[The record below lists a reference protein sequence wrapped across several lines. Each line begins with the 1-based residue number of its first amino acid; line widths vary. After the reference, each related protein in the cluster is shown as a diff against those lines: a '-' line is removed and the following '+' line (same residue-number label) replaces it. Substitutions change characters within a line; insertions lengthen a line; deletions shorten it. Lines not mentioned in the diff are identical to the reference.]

1 MFRAPTK
8 EVAGWP
14 TLGIVHSPP
23 VPHLTLV
30 DADAH
35 VAEALSK
42 AFADVSQVRVL
53 HCDIVTVARGAVVSP
68 ANGYGYM
75 DGGVDARYS
84 AFFGPSLEL
93 RVQDAIARAG
103 GPPLPI
109 GTSLVVET
117 RHAAIPWL
125 VVVPTMILPE
135 TVDATHAYRAAR
147 ALFRR
152 MASEPN
158 RLREV
163 FCPAMA
169 TGVGGVAPDDAAE
182 AMRRAL
188 GDALAAGF
196 SLDAA

>member
-1 MFRAPTK
+1 MAR
-8 EVAGWP
+8 
-14 TLGIVHSPP
+14 
-23 VPHLTLV
+23 LTLV
-30 DADAH
+30 DADAG
-35 VAEALSK
+35 VATALAA
-42 AFADVSQVRVL
+42 AFADVAEVEVL
-53 HCDIVTVARGAVVSP
+53 HADIVSVARGAVVSP

-84 AFFGPSLEL
+84 EFFGPSLEL

-109 GTSLVVET
+109 GAALVVET
-117 RHAAIPWL
+117 RHAAVPWL
-125 VVVPTMILPE
+125 VVAPTMILPE

-152 MASEPN
+152 MTSDVE
-158 RLREV
+158 RLRDV

-169 TGVGGVAPDDAAE
+169 TGVGGVAPVEAAR

-188 GDALAAGF
+188 GDALAAG
-196 SLDAA
+196 LTIERA